1 MGTLAEQELEVLVR
15 RAQELARP
23 ITSLE
28 RNEELIALLEFQLM
42 GSHYAIRLDRVEAVT
57 RIGEIFSVPLTP
69 RHISGVVRRRGQSYA
84 LVSLRHFFH
93 LNAEG
98 IADADFAVY
107 VRAKGKQFAI
117 QVEEI
122 QGVIHLPRIKLL
134 QAPETFD
141 LAQAPYVAGVT
152 LEGLALIDVDALV
165 EADGFSA
172 GRKH

>member
-1 MGTLAEQELEVLVR
+1 MGKSSEQDTEILFR
-15 RAQELARP
+15 RAEDLARP
-23 ITSLE
+23 ITNVE
-28 RNEELIALLEFQLM
+28 RAEDRIALLEFLLM
-42 GSHYAIRLDRVEAVT
+42 GARYAIRLDRVEAVT

-69 RHISGVVRRRGQSYA
+69 RHISGVIRRRGQSFA

-93 LNAEG
+93 SNAEG

-107 VRAKGKQFAI
+107 VRSKGKQFAI

-122 QGVIHLPRIKLL
+122 EGVIHLPRAKLL
-134 QAPETFD
+134 PAPETFD
-141 LAQAPYVAGVT
+141 YAQAPYIAGVT
-152 LEGLALIDVDALV
+152 LEGLALIDVDAMV